1 MSTILILIIAFVL
14 LEFAVSS
21 VLSWLNSKWMTHP
34 VPKVL
39 EGLYDEEKYRKQ
51 QEYTRA
57 NRRLGWIERCMTLAI
72 TLVVLLTGVLGWL
85 DSLTAKWSHGLVI
98 QLLIF
103 FGIYAVVSAII
114 SLPFSYYDTFVIEER
129 FGFNKTT
136 RKTFW
141 LDTLKSFLLMLV
153 LGGVLL
159 SVVYLLYSY
168 IGTSFWLWAT
178 LVCAVFIIFFSLF
191 YSNLIVPLFNKQKP
205 LEQGELRTAIE
216 EAAGEMGFS
225 IKDIYVMDGSKH
237 STKANAYF
245 TGFGMKK
252 RVVLFDTLIEQ
263 LSTDEI
269 VAVLTHELGH
279 YKHRDTIKN
288 TIMSIVMVAVN
299 LWVFS
304 LLVDNPELSH
314 ALGGTRDHSFAL
326 SLIAFSLLFSPIDLV
341 LDPIINGI
349 SRRCEYRADAFAS
362 RYGHGEAL
370 ISGLKKL
377 SANTLSNLTPHPA
390 VVWMDYSH
398 PTLAQRIEAIMGES
412 ADSQKNNNKP

>member
-1 MSTILILIIAFVL
+1 MSTLLILIIAFVL

-21 VLSWLNSKWMTHP
+21 VLSWLNGKWMTHP
-34 VPKVL
+34 VPAVL

-51 QEYTRA
+51 QDYMRVNKRIA
-57 NRRLGWIERCMTLAI
+57 WIERCVMLVI

-85 DSLTAKWSHGLVI
+85 DDLTARWSHALLL

-103 FGIYAVVSAII
+103 FAIYVVVSAII

-136 RKTFW
+136 HKTFW
-141 LDTLKSFLLMLV
+141 LDTLKSLLLTLF
-153 LGGVLL
+153 LGGMLL

-168 IGTSFWLWAT
+168 LGQTFWLWAT
-178 LVCAVFIIFFSLF
+178 GVIAVFMLFFSLF

-205 LEQGELRTAIE
+205 LEKGSLRTAIE
-216 EAAGEMGFS
+216 EAAGKLGFS
-225 IKDIYVMDGSKH
+225 IKNIYVIDGSKH

-252 RVVLFDTLIEQ
+252 RVVLYDTLIEQ
-263 LSTDEI
+263 LTTEEI
-269 VAVLTHELGH
+269 VAVLSHELGH
-279 YKHRDTIKN
+279 YKHHDTIKN
-288 TIMSIVMVAVN
+288 TILSILMVAVN

-304 LLVDNPELSH
+304 LLVDNPDLSH

-341 LDPIINGI
+341 LDPILNGF
-349 SRRCEYRADAFAS
+349 SRRCEYRADAFATQN
-362 RYGHGEAL
+362 GHGEAL

-390 VVWMDYSH
+390 MVWMEYSH
-398 PTLAQRIEAIMGES
+398 PTLAQRIEAIMK
-412 ADSQKNNNKP
+412 A

>member
-1 MSTILILIIAFVL
+1 MSTLLLLIIAFVL

-21 VLSWLNSKWMTHP
+21 VLSWLNGKWLTHP
-34 VPKVL
+34 IPKVL

-51 QEYTRA
+51 QQYTRA
-57 NRRLGWIERCMTLAI
+57 TRRLGLIERCV
-72 TLVVLLTGVLGWL
+72 TLVITMVILLTGVFGLL
-85 DSLTAKWSHGLVI
+85 DDLTARWSHGLLT

-136 RKTFW
+136 RTTFW
-141 LDTLKSFLLMLV
+141 LDSLKSLALTLV
-153 LGGVLL
+153 LGGIVL
-159 SVVYLLYSY
+159 SVVFLLYSY
-168 IGTSFWLWAT
+168 LGSTFWLWAT
-178 LVCAVFIIFFSLF
+178 LACAAFIIFFSLF

-216 EAAGEMGFS
+216 TAASQMGFS
-225 IKDIYVMDGSKH
+225 IKNIYVMDGSKH

-245 TGFGMKK
+245 TGFGAKK
-252 RVVLFDTLIEQ
+252 RIVLFDTLIEQ
-263 LSTDEI
+263 LNTDEI

-279 YKHRDTIKN
+279 YKHHDTIMS

-341 LDPIINGI
+341 LGPIINGI
-349 SRRCEYRADAFAS
+349 SRRCEYRADAYAAH
-362 RYGHGEAL
+362 YGHGEAL

-398 PTLAQRIEAIMGES
+398 PTLAQRIEAISFEL
-412 ADSQKNNNKP
+412 

>member
-1 MSTILILIIAFVL
+1 MSILLILIIAFVL
-14 LEFAVSS
+14 LEFVVSS
-21 VLSWLNSKWMTHP
+21 VLSWLNGKWMTHP
-34 VPKVL
+34 VPEVL

-51 QEYTRA
+51 QEYMRVNKRIA
-57 NRRLGWIERCMTLAI
+57 WIERCVMLVI
-72 TLVVLLTGVLGWL
+72 TLVVLVTGVLGWL
-85 DSLTAKWSHGLVI
+85 DDLTARWSHALLM

-103 FGIYAVVSAII
+103 FAIYVVASAII

-136 RKTFW
+136 HKTFW
-141 LDTLKSFLLMLV
+141 LDTLKSLLLTLF
-153 LGGVLL
+153 LGGILL

-168 IGTSFWLWAT
+168 LGKSFWLWAT
-178 LVCAVFIIFFSLF
+178 AVIAVFMLFFSLF

-205 LEQGELRTAIE
+205 LEKGTLRTSIE
-216 EAAGEMGFS
+216 EAAGKMGFS
-225 IKDIYVMDGSKH
+225 IKNIYVIDGSKH

-245 TGFGMKK
+245 TGFGLKK
-252 RVVLFDTLIEQ
+252 RVVLYDTLIEQ
-263 LSTDEI
+263 LTTEEI
-269 VAVLTHELGH
+269 VAVLSHELGH
-279 YKHRDTIKN
+279 NKHHDTIKN

-326 SLIAFSLLFSPIDLV
+326 SLIAFSLLFSPIDLI
-341 LDPIINGI
+341 LEPILNGI
-349 SRRCEYRADAFAS
+349 SRHCEYRADAFAAQ
-362 RYGHGEAL
+362 YGHGEAL

-390 VVWMDYSH
+390 MVWMEYSH
-398 PTLAQRIEAIMGES
+398 PTLAQRILSIM
-412 ADSQKNNNKP
+412 QNLHINNA

>member
-1 MSTILILIIAFVL
+1 MSTLLILIIAFVL
-14 LEFAVSS
+14 LEFTVSS

-34 VPKVL
+34 IPKEL

-51 QEYTRA
+51 QEYTRV
-57 NRRLGWIERCMTLAI
+57 NRRLGWVERCVTLAI
-72 TLVVLLTGVLGWL
+72 TLVILLTGLFGWL
-85 DSLTAKWSHGLVI
+85 DDLTAKWCHGLLV

-103 FGIYAVVSAII
+103 FGVYVVVSSII

-136 RKTFW
+136 HKTFW
-141 LDTLKSFLLMLV
+141 LDSLKSLLLTV
-153 LGGVLL
+153 ALGGLLL
-159 SVVYLLYSY
+159 SIIFLLYSY
-168 IGTSFWLWAT
+168 LGTSFWLWAT
-178 LVCAVFIIFFSLF
+178 LVCAVFIVFFSLF

-205 LEQGELRTAIE
+205 LEEGELRTAIE
-216 EAAGEMGFS
+216 ETASQMGFS
-225 IKDIYVMDGSKH
+225 IKNIYVMDGSKH

-252 RVVLFDTLIEQ
+252 RVVLYDTLIDQ
-263 LSTDEI
+263 LTTQEI
-269 VAVLTHELGH
+269 VAVLAHELGH
-279 YKHRDTIKN
+279 SKHRDTLKN

-326 SLIAFSLLFSPIDLV
+326 SLIAFSLLFSPIDLL
-341 LDPIINGI
+341 LDPIMNGI
-349 SRRCEYRADAFAS
+349 SRRCEYRADAFAA
-362 RYGHGEAL
+362 RYGHGDAL

-377 SANTLSNLTPHPA
+377 SANTLTNLTPHPA
-390 VVWMDYSH
+390 VVWMEYNH
-398 PTLAQRIEAIMGES
+398 PTLAQRIRAIRGEREE
-412 ADSQKNNNKP
+412 

>member
-21 VLSWLNSKWMTHP
+21 VLSWLNSKWMAHP

-57 NRRLGWIERCMTLAI
+57 NRRLGWIERCVTLAI

-168 IGTSFWLWAT
+168 IGT
-178 LVCAVFIIFFSLF
+178 
-191 YSNLIVPLFNKQKP
+191 
-205 LEQGELRTAIE
+205 
-216 EAAGEMGFS
+216 
-225 IKDIYVMDGSKH
+225 
-237 STKANAYF
+237 
-245 TGFGMKK
+245 
-252 RVVLFDTLIEQ
+252 
-263 LSTDEI
+263 
-269 VAVLTHELGH
+269 
-279 YKHRDTIKN
+279 
-288 TIMSIVMVAVN
+288 
-299 LWVFS
+299 
-304 LLVDNPELSH
+304 
-314 ALGGTRDHSFAL
+314 
-326 SLIAFSLLFSPIDLV
+326 
-341 LDPIINGI
+341 
-349 SRRCEYRADAFAS
+349 
-362 RYGHGEAL
+362 
-370 ISGLKKL
+370 
-377 SANTLSNLTPHPA
+377 
-390 VVWMDYSH
+390 
-398 PTLAQRIEAIMGES
+398 
-412 ADSQKNNNKP
+412 